1 MQRLTALLAGLV
13 FGAGVTV
20 SGMVNPLK
28 VQNFLDLIGA
38 WDPTLLL
45 VMGGALAVTLAGYAF
60 VLQKPKPLF
69 TEDFQLP
76 STSTIDARL
85 ICGAVI
91 FGIGWGMTGF
101 CPGPA
106 IASLAFG
113 LLPSFVFVATMA
125 LGMIAVRLLTRV
137 SRQMTDG

>member
-1 MQRLTALLAGLV
+1 MDRATALISGLL

-28 VQNFLDLIGA
+28 VQNFLDLVGA

-45 VMGGALAVTLAGYAF
+45 VMGGALAVTLVGYAF

-69 TEDFQLP
+69 AREFDLP
-76 STSTIDARL
+76 STSLIDARL
-85 ICGAVI
+85 IGGSVI
-91 FGIGWGMTGF
+91 FGIGWGMTGL

-106 IASLAFG
+106 IASLSFG
-113 LLPSFVFVATMA
+113 QLPSFVFVATMA
-125 LGMIAVRLLTRV
+125 AGMLAIRFLTRAKKTPV
-137 SRQMTDG
+137 DG

>member
-1 MQRLTALLAGLV
+1 MERLTALLAGLV

-28 VQNFLDLIGA
+28 VQNFLDLVGA

-60 VLQKPKPLF
+60 ILQKPKPMF
-69 TEDFQLP
+69 APSFDLP
-76 STSTIDARL
+76 STNIIDARL
-85 ICGAVI
+85 ISGAVI

-113 LLPSFVFVATMA
+113 LLPSFVFVAAMVI
-125 LGMIAVRLLTRV
+125 GMIVIRLLTRAARPV
-137 SRQMTDG
+137 ADG